1 MSTFSID
8 GATRLPIGG
17 SWFDVAVAHHDV
29 TGDESLVLLSPDLDS
44 LLTGTSALPPLL
56 RIHSQCFTGDT
67 LGSGRCDCGSQLR
80 YALDRLSE
88 CDRAFVIYCRDH
100 EGRGIGLS
108 AKLEAYNLQD
118 AGLDTYE
125 ANGRLGYPADARRYD
140 HCAELLVY
148 LGIDSV
154 RLLTNNPL
162 KVEALETAGIAVE
175 PVPTPAFV
183 TPWNQRYLEA
193 KSRNG
198 HRLGVGAPAT
208 RAG

>member
-1 MSTFSID
+1 MTTFLLD
-8 GATRLPIGG
+8 GTTRIPIAG
-17 SWFDVAVAHHDV
+17 SWFDVAVARRD
-29 TGDESLVLLSPDLDS
+29 GSDDESLVLLSPDLDA
-44 LLTGTSALPPLL
+44 LLTGTSDLAPLV

-67 LGSGRCDCGSQLR
+67 LGSGRCDCGAQLR
-80 YALDRLSE
+80 YALDRLTES
-88 CDRAFVIYCRDH
+88 DRALVVYCRDH

-108 AKLEAYNLQD
+108 AKLKAYNLQD

-140 HCAELLVY
+140 NCASLLVE
-148 LGIDSV
+148 LGLDRV

-162 KVEALETAGIAVE
+162 KVEALEAVGIAVE

-183 TPWNQRYLEA
+183 TPWNRRYLEA
-193 KSRNG
+193 KSNNG
-198 HRLGVGAPAT
+198 HRLGLLAPAR